1 MTDLS
6 NLLDDPFPTG
16 PLPRFEAARVS
27 DDGKTVGLF
36 LLERNGTVSAIEIGV
51 NELADKLSPITSN

>member
-36 LLERNGTVSAIEIGV
+36 LLERNGTVSAVTITAAQ
-51 NELADKLSPITSN
+51 LADN

>member
-1 MTDLS
+1 MTHS
-6 NLLDDPFPTG
+6 PSA
-16 PLPRFEAARVS
+16 LPRFETARVS

-51 NELADKLSPITSN
+51 NELADKLESITSN